1 MVINALDNE
10 EARKHVNQICF
21 NLGTPLVDAGTN
33 GYDMTCISI
42 LKGTTPCYQCIDR
55 KKDQTFPVCTIRQK
69 PEKIIHCIV
78 WAKALFEGLYGP
90 KEAATQNIIEDI
102 IEDLEKA
109 RSSASE
115 SGNHAEF
122 AQILIDKIFGLEPE
136 NLKKTLGERIKSTE
150 CDVEEKTSTE
160 EFLAKV

>member
-1 MVINALDNE
+1 MGRIQEERFGIQFFQKFDLVINALDNE
-10 EARKHVNQICF
+10 EARKHVNQMCF
-21 NLGTPLVDAGTN
+21 NLSKPLVDAGTN

-42 LKGTTPCYQCIDR
+42 LKGVTPCYQCIDR

-109 RSSASE
+109 RSSASDT
-115 SGNHAEF
+115 GNH
-122 AQILIDKIFGLEPE
+122 
-136 NLKKTLGERIKSTE
+136 S
-150 CDVEEKTSTE
+150 
-160 EFLAKV
+160 

>member
-1 MVINALDNE
+1 M
-10 EARKHVNQICF
+10 
-21 NLGTPLVDAGTN
+21 
-33 GYDMTCISI
+33 
-42 LKGTTPCYQCIDR
+42 
-55 KKDQTFPVCTIRQK
+55 
-69 PEKIIHCIV
+69 
-78 WAKALFEGLYGP
+78 FEGLYGP

>member
-1 MVINALDNE
+1 
-10 EARKHVNQICF
+10 
-21 NLGTPLVDAGTN
+21 
-33 GYDMTCISI
+33 MTCISI

-150 CDVEEKTSTE
+150 CDAEEKASTE